1 MKRFFLFA
9 ALALLLCVPADAAGR
24 VKGKTRADKIS
35 SIMQD
40 PKSDYV
46 IVIAHRGDWRHAP
59 ENSIPAIEGVIAMG
73 ADVVELDVQ
82 RTADGVL
89 VMSHDGRVDRCTDGT
104 GLIKEMTYEQL
115 RKFHLKRDNGE
126 VVDSLHILTLRE
138 ALMCTK
144 DRICVNLDKGYNYYD
159 QILELTEEL
168 GVTDQVL
175 IKSWIDTK
183 TADAVMARHPH
194 NMLYMPVINLWDS
207 ASRDNADGYLKG
219 NVPIAFEVCMKT
231 WDDGLFEAYSKW
243 MLTMNSKVWVNTLW
257 PSISGGPLTDDASAW
272 NGKSNPDA
280 VYGRPLKHGVSM
292 IQTDNPAELVK
303 YLEQKGR
310 HTLK

>member
-1 MKRFFLFA
+1 MFA
-9 ALALLLCVPADAAGR
+9 ALALLLCVPAGAAGR

-104 GLIKEMTYEQL
+104 GLIKEMTYDQL
-115 RKFHLKRDNGE
+115 KNFHLKRDNGE

-168 GVTDQVL
+168 GVTKQVL
-175 IKSWIDTK
+175 IKSWIDCP
-183 TADAVMARHPH
+183 TADAVMSKHST

-207 ASRDNADGYLKG
+207 ASRDNADSYLKG
-219 NVPIAFEVCMKT
+219 TVPIAFEVCMKT
-231 WDDGLFEAYSKW
+231 WDDGLFEAYSRW

-272 NGKSNPDA
+272 NGKSTPDA
-280 VYGRPLKHGVSM
+280 VYGRLLDHGVSM
-292 IQTDNPAELVK
+292 IQTDNPSELVQ
-303 YLEQKGR
+303 YLEKKGR